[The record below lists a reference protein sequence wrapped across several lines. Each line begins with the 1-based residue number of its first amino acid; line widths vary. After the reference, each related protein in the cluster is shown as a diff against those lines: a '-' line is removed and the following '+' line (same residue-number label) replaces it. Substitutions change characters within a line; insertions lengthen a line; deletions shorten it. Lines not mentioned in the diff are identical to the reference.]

1 MSLSSPR
8 HNPAPL
14 AAKGVFIGNRWLA
27 SSSGG
32 TIPIVAPA
40 EGVVF
45 AEIADASADDV
56 DFAVATARRAMDG
69 VWGAS
74 TAMERG
80 RLLMRLSALILDHA
94 EELALIEARD
104 TGRPLSLARNDMVV
118 TARYFEF
125 YGGGADKLHG
135 ETIPYLADFFVAT
148 QREPHGVTAHIIPW
162 NYPAQMFG
170 RSVAPALAVGNAVV
184 VKPAE
189 DGCLSIL
196 RIAELAAEAGVP
208 DGALAVLPGRGA
220 TTGAALTA
228 HPGVDFIAF
237 TGSPEVGELIQ
248 IAAAK
253 SHIGCTLELGGK
265 SPHIVFGDAD
275 LEAAVSAIV
284 TGIVQN
290 AGQTCSAGSRVL
302 IERADYDR
310 ILEALALRFAKTR
323 AGTPAMNLDLGP
335 VINAKQL
342 ARVERHIARAR
353 EGGIPIVAKGQID
366 SDVPPQGFFVAP
378 HLFAPVPEDHPLATE
393 EVFGPVL
400 AVMPFDDEA
409 DALRLANSGEF
420 GLLAG
425 VWTRDGA
432 KAMRLARR
440 IRAGQVYINGFGAGG
455 GVELPFGGVK
465 RSGHGREKGFEAL
478 YEFSTLKTIIQ
489 KHG

>member
-1 MSLSSPR
+1 M
-8 HNPAPL
+8 
-14 AAKGVFIGNRWLA
+14 FIGNRWFA
-27 SSSGG
+27 STSGQ
-32 TIPIVAPA
+32 TVPVVAPA
-40 EGVVF
+40 EGIVF
-45 AEIADASADDV
+45 AEIAEASSEDV
-56 DFAVATARRAMDG
+56 DLAVSTAREAMDG
-69 VWGAS
+69 TWGCS
-74 TAMERG
+74 TATQRG

-104 TGRPLSLARNDMVV
+104 TGRPISLARNDVLV

-170 RSVAPALAVGNAVV
+170 RSVAPALAAGNAAV

-196 RIAELAAEAGVP
+196 RIAELAAEAGFP
-208 DGALAVLPGRGA
+208 TGALAVLPGRGA

-228 HPGVDFIAF
+228 HPGIDFIAF
-237 TGSPEVGELIQ
+237 TGSPEVGELVQ

-253 SHIGCTLELGGK
+253 RHIGCTLELGGK
-265 SPHIVFGDAD
+265 SPHVVFGDAD
-275 LEAAVSAIV
+275 LEAAVAAIV

-302 IERADYDR
+302 IERAAYDR
-310 ILEALALRFAKTR
+310 VLKALADRFAQTR
-323 AGTPAMNLDLGP
+323 AGTPEMDLELGP
-335 VINAKQL
+335 VINAKQR
-342 ARVERHIARAR
+342 ARVDRYIANAR
-353 EGGIPIVAKGQID
+353 ESGVPLVATGQIHPGA
-366 SDVPPQGFFVAP
+366 PPGGYFVAP
-378 HLFAPVPEDHPLATE
+378 HLFAPVPEQHPLAVE

-400 AVMPFDDEA
+400 AVLPFEDEA
-409 DALRLANSGEF
+409 DALRLANAGEF

-432 KAMRLARR
+432 RAMRLARS